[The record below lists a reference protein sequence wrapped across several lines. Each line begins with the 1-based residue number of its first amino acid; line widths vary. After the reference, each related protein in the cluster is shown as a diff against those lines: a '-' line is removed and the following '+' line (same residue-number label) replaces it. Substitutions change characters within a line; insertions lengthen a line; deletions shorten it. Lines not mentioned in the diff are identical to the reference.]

1 MVLEKEMESIM
12 TIILGLHIMESGI
25 MTQKMGKVTWV
36 LLVWIMFMMDNLKM
50 GWKVGKGNSLLLKR
64 SIQVGGE
71 MTNTTNLES
80 W

>member
-36 LLVWIMFMMDNLKM
+36 LLVWIMFMMANLKM
-50 GWKVGKGNSLLLKR
+50 EWKVGKGNSLLLKR